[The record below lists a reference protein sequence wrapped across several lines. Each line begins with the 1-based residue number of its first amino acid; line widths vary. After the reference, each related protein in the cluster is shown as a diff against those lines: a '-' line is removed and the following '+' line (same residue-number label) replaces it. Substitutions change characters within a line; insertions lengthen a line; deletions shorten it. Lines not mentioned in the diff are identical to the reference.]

1 METLDPIALVVGPFT
16 IYWYGLLIGAAM
28 LIGLFWILKESKKH
42 GIDEDTIIDMA
53 LWMLPIAIISARIYY
68 VIFNWGYY
76 SQNPEDIIK
85 IWEGGLA
92 IHGGII
98 GGAIVILVFCKKRG
112 ISFFRITDMVVPALM
127 LGQIIGRWGNF
138 FNQEAYGTEVSRSF
152 LENLHIPEFIINQMY
167 INGAYHHPTF
177 LYESVWNTIGLTII
191 LISKRKNPRLGEI
204 TCFYLIWYSFGR
216 LFIEGLRT
224 DSLMIFGTFRVAQ
237 IISLIG
243 IGIGIAFLV
252 YRRKTGLSDERYYEV

>member
-1 METLDPIALVVGPFT
+1 METLDPVAFVIGPFT
-16 IYWYGLLIGAAM
+16 IYWYGLLIGSAM
-28 LIGLFWILKESKKH
+28 LIGLFLSLSEAKKR
-42 GIDEDTIIDMA
+42 GIDEDTIIDML
-53 LWMLPIAIISARIYY
+53 LWAIPIGILSARLYY
-68 VIFNWGYY
+68 VIFEWSYY
-76 SQNPEDIIK
+76 SQHPEDIIK

-112 ISFFRITDMVVPALM
+112 IRFFKMTDIIVPALM
-127 LGQIIGRWGNF
+127 IGQIIGRWGNF

-177 LYESVWNTIGLTII
+177 LYESIWNTIGLTII
-191 LISKRKNPRLGEI
+191 LIFRRKNPRVGEI
-204 TCFYLIWYSFGR
+204 TCFYLIWYSVGR
-216 LFIEGLRT
+216 FFIEGLRT

-237 IISLIG
+237 MISLIG
-243 IGIGIAFLV
+243 IGLGIGFLV
-252 YRRKTGLSDERYYEV
+252 YRRRKGLSDVRYFEA